1 MADDGIVGGGDT
13 PTGEPPAATRRSSAA
28 RPEAPI
34 RHHGAHAGP
43 ARGVE
48 DLPRRSPRLLRL
60 AALAAAGRGRHR
72 LARRIRLR
80 HRLPARRREHPALPA
95 ALPRLGNRMGLCA
108 LPGQHGDLPRHPA
121 TRRQPN
127 RHPRT
132 SPRLRHRPLPRL
144 PDRLDQPPDGLTRC
158 CTSSQWP
165 GRNLRLCSGGSQAS
179 RCPRNP
185 MLPRMTDTAYPVR
198 VTGRLDSPLSRWL
211 WLVKWV
217 LAIPHYIVLGLL
229 WIVYAVIS
237 VIAFFAI
244 LFTGRY
250 PRSLFDFNVGVLRWH
265 WRVTY
270 YVFNVWGTDRY
281 PPFTL
286 ADVPDYPA
294 RFDVVYPERLSRLLV
309 LVKWWLLAIPQYL
322 IVGLLAGGGSYVATQ
337 TGHGNWASWNPGGGL
352 IGLLALIAVIVLAV
366 TGRYPQGLFDLLI
379 GLNRWVLRVA
389 AYAGLMTDAYPP
401 FRLDMGGGEPA
412 DGPLRPELGSPGSES
427 VHPEALAP
435 GSTSSQPVGA
445 EPDAPVEP
453 GGRGLTAG
461 NIAAIV
467 IGALL
472 VVTGLGLAGGGA
484 AVGWLNSHRDRDGFL
499 TTGTDQVATPTVALT
514 TERIDLAV
522 GSQDWL
528 YNQDRFGTIRIH
540 ATSTTG
546 APVFVG
552 VSPPA
557 DVGRYLGSGA
567 HDKIASLSLRP
578 FRVTC
583 QRLPRATALRSG

>member
-1 MADDGIVGGGDT
+1 
-13 PTGEPPAATRRSSAA
+13 
-28 RPEAPI
+28 
-34 RHHGAHAGP
+34 
-43 ARGVE
+43 
-48 DLPRRSPRLLRL
+48 
-60 AALAAAGRGRHR
+60 
-72 LARRIRLR
+72 
-80 HRLPARRREHPALPA
+80 
-95 ALPRLGNRMGLCA
+95 
-108 LPGQHGDLPRHPA
+108 
-121 TRRQPN
+121 
-127 RHPRT
+127 
-132 SPRLRHRPLPRL
+132 
-144 PDRLDQPPDGLTRC
+144 
-158 CTSSQWP
+158 
-165 GRNLRLCSGGSQAS
+165 
-179 RCPRNP
+179 

-217 LAIPHYIVLGLL
+217 LAIPHYLVLVLL

-265 WRVTY
+265 WRVSY
-270 YVFNVWGTDRY
+270 YVFDVWGTDRY

-322 IVGLLAGGGSYVATQ
+322 IVGLLVGGGSYVATQ
-337 TGHGNWASWNPGGGL
+337 TDHGNWASWNPGGGL

-412 DGPLRPELGSPGSES
+412 DGPLRPELGSPGSEW

-445 EPDAPVEP
+445 EPVAPVEP

-461 NIAAIV
+461 HIAAIV

-499 TTGTDQVATPTVALT
+499 TTGTDQVATPTVAIT

-552 VSPPA
+552 VAPQA
-557 DVGRYLGSGA
+557 DVDRYLGSVA
-567 HDKIASLSLRP
+567 HDKITNLSLRP
-578 FRVTC
+578 FRVTY
-583 QRLPRATALRSG
+583 QRLPGAAALPGDPTAQSWTTFAAGPGEQTLSWRMTNGQWAVVLANADGSPGVNVSVRAAAQVPGLGGIAIGLVIAGIVALVVGVLLIVAGARRPQAARRTA